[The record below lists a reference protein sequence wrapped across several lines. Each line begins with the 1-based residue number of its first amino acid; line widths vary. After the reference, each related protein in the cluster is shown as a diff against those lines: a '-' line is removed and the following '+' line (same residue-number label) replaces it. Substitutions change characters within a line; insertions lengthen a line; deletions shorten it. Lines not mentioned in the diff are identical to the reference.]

1 MGQAPAGLNA
11 TGDSDTANWNRVVR
25 SYQEMEL
32 APQLEKIVQLLLIE
46 QGAEPEDWKVDF
58 PPLSEM
64 TEKETA
70 DLRKSVADTD
80 KVYVDMGA
88 LSAEEVAI
96 NRFTAEGWSME
107 TTIDLELREELKD
120 MEAENMLVRKKEPAD
135 LQDQQI
141 KGEQHELAVK
151 ASSQEARA
159 AKKE

>member
-1 MGQAPAGLNA
+1 
-11 TGDSDTANWNRVVR
+11 
-25 SYQEMEL
+25 
-32 APQLEKIVQLLLIE
+32 
-46 QGAEPEDWKVDF
+46 
-58 PPLSEM
+58 
-64 TEKETA
+64 
-70 DLRKSVADTD
+70 
-80 KVYVDMGA
+80 MGA